1 MPYLVIYVF
10 RRIELNYFSVF
21 ISFIITIPPIS
32 IYISDG
38 MLRILG
44 TARVRLFDAT
54 HWRFVLR
61 AAYRQ
66 QHGWRWQFDST
77 FRLGRNYLH
86 HTEHAIETGDVFSFE
101 TWIIS
106 YVLTEKKGTLD
117 ICLFYSAT
125 ECRRWHFSFV
135 VKGKKRNGMRG
146 FSSRFLN
153 LLQVQHKIR
162 DRYLMTSHLCYYNR
176 RRKGEYLTRLK
187 WPMEMHGALNLI
199 TSVRT
204 WWRVDARHKE

>member
-1 MPYLVIYVF
+1 MKKPHAYILRAIVQLGQQMVDAIYLVICFF
-10 RRIELNYFSVF
+10 RRIELNYFSVI
-21 ISFIITIPPIS
+21 ISFIITIPPTS
-32 IYISDG
+32 IYILDG

-86 HTEHAIETGDVFSFE
+86 HTEHAFETGDVFSFE

-106 YVLTEKKGTLD
+106 FLD
-117 ICLFYSAT
+117 
-125 ECRRWHFSFV
+125 W
-135 VKGKKRNGMRG
+135 KKRD
-146 FSSRFLN
+146 
-153 LLQVQHKIR
+153 V
-162 DRYLMTSHLCYYNR
+162 RYLFVLSR
-176 RRKGEYLTRLK
+176 D
-187 WPMEMHGALNLI
+187 PMSPVI
-199 TSVRT
+199 F
-204 WWRVDARHKE
+204 

>member
-1 MPYLVIYVF
+1 MVDAVYLVICFF

-21 ISFIITIPPIS
+21 ISFIITIPPTS

-86 HTEHAIETGDVFSFE
+86 HTEHAFETGDVFSFE

-106 YVLTEKKGTLD
+106 FLDWKKGTLD
-117 ICLFYSAT
+117 ICLFYPET
-125 ECRRWHFSFV
+125 QCRRWYFSFV
-135 VKGKKRNGMRG
+135 VTQFETGVFFFISLKKEKKKRDERVLLD
-146 FSSRFLN
+146 FSTCCNFN
-153 LLQVQHKIR
+153 IK
-162 DRYLMTSHLCYYNR
+162 
-176 RRKGEYLTRLK
+176 
-187 WPMEMHGALNLI
+187 
-199 TSVRT
+199 
-204 WWRVDARHKE
+204 